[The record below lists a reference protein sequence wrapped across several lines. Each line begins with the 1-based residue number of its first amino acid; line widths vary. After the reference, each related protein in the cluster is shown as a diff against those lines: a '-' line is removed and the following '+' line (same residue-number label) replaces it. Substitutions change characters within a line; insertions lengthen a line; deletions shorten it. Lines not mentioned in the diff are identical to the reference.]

1 MVNFCSIESRMTA
14 FRKSSWGVIRE
25 MTKLTAQQAKVLEA
39 IKESIRRTGYPPSV
53 RELGAILGLKSTAT
67 VHTHLRNLE
76 RKGFLKRTA
85 QKSRAFNIIDD
96 FSETDPG
103 PVVMVPLVGMVR
115 AGTPVLAVENI
126 EDMVPFPRSFVKSEN
141 VFLLRVEGDSM
152 IGAGIFDG
160 DYVLVRQ
167 QESAV
172 NGDIVVAL
180 LGDEATVKTFYK
192 EKDAVRLQPEN
203 PRLAPIISR
212 DVRII
217 GKVIGLYRNVR

>member
-1 MVNFCSIESRMTA
+1 MVNFCSIEQ
-14 FRKSSWGVIRE
+14 RKLGRARE
-25 MTKLTAQQAKVLEA
+25 VTKLTAQQAKVLEA
-39 IKESIRRTGYPPSV
+39 IKESIRESGYPPSV
-53 RELGAILGLKSTAT
+53 RELCGRLSLKSTAT

-76 RKGFLKRTA
+76 RKGYLKRTA
-85 QKSRAFNIIDD
+85 QKSRAFNITDD
-96 FSETDPG
+96 YVEKSPG
-103 PVVMVPLVGMVR
+103 PVLMLPLVGMVR
-115 AGTPVLAVENI
+115 AGSPVLAVENI

-152 IGAGIFDG
+152 IDAGIFEG
-160 DYVLVRQ
+160 DFVLVRQ
-167 QESAV
+167 QEAAT

-203 PRLAPIISR
+203 PRLAPIVSR
-212 DVRII
+212 DVKVV

>member
-1 MVNFCSIESRMTA
+1 MANLTEQQARVLE
-14 FRKSSWGVIRE
+14 VIRE
-25 MTKLTAQQAKVLEA
+25 
-39 IKESIRRTGYPPSV
+39 SIREHGYPPSV
-53 RELGAILGLKSTAT
+53 RELGEKLGLKSTAT

-85 QKSRAFNIIDD
+85 QKSRAYNLTTAPDAR
-96 FSETDPG
+96 EAG

-126 EDMVPFPRSFVKSEN
+126 EDMVPFPRSFVRSEN
-141 VFLLRVEGDSM
+141 VFLLRVQGDSM
-152 IGAGIFDG
+152 IEAGIFDG

-167 QESAV
+167 QEYAE

-180 LGDEATVKTFYK
+180 LGDEATVKVFYK
-192 EKDAVRLQPEN
+192 EKDGVSLQPRN
-203 PRLAPIISR
+203 SRLAPIVTR

-217 GKVIGLYRNVR
+217 GKVVGLYRSLH

>member
-1 MVNFCSIESRMTA
+1 
-14 FRKSSWGVIRE
+14 

-39 IKESIRRTGYPPSV
+39 IRGSIRETGYPPSV
-53 RELGAILGLKSTAT
+53 RELGGLLGLKSTAT

-85 QKSRAFNIIDD
+85 QKSRAFNITDD
-96 FSETDPG
+96 FAEKSPG
-103 PVVMVPLVGMVR
+103 PVLMVPLVGMVR

-152 IGAGIFDG
+152 IDAGIFDG
-160 DYVLVRQ
+160 DFVLVRQ
-167 QESAV
+167 QESAQ

-180 LGDEATVKTFYK
+180 LGEEATVKTFYR

-212 DVRII
+212 DVRVI
-217 GKVIGLYRNVR
+217 GKVVGLYRSVR